1 VKCSSA
7 IGLAFAISA
16 LGSATASAQ
25 DTSRLKTD
33 EPVVVTLMDGTSVR
47 GTIGSVT
54 PSLLTVRTDQIT
66 RDLQLSH
73 VREVRTTDDS
83 IVDGVIKGA
92 LIGVG
97 AAIPFAIYVNALCVN
112 EGGRNCPTL
121 RLAAWGNPIG
131 FGVLIGAALDAS
143 RKGGVVYRAG
153 RNMAIAPVLAP
164 GRTGVQ
170 ARISW

>member
-1 VKCSSA
+1 VKLSSA

-16 LGSATASAQ
+16 LGSAPASAQ
-25 DTSRLKTD
+25 DTPRLKTG
-33 EPVVVTLMDGTSVR
+33 EPVVVTLTDGASVR
-47 GTIGSVT
+47 GSIGSIT
-54 PSLLTVRTDQIT
+54 PSLLTVRTDQTT
-66 RDLQLSH
+66 RELEMGT
-73 VREVRTTDDS
+73 VREIRTTDDS

-97 AAIPFAIYVNALCVN
+97 AAIPFAIYVNALCDN

-121 RLAAWGNPIG
+121 QLAAWGNPIG
-131 FGVLIGAALDAS
+131 FGALFGAALDAS

-153 RNMAIAPVLAP
+153 RNTAISPVLAP
-164 GRTGVQ
+164 GRTGIQ